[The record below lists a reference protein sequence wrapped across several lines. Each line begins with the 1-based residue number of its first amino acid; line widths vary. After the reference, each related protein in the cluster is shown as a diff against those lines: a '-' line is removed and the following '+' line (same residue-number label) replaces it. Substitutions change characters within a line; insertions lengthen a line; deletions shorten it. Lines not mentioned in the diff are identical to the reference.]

1 MLTRPIIAC
10 QSFLPTDA
18 KQVPSR
24 VSTQLPQLIHSVSTW
39 DDLICVSLLFYSA
52 IKYSVV
58 SRMIL
63 VTHLIDQSAEAG
75 KIKMSQERCGV
86 MYVV

>member
-10 QSFLPTDA
+10 QAFLPIDA

-24 VSTQLPQLIHSVSTW
+24 VSTQLPQLTHSGCTF
-39 DDLICVSLLFYSA
+39 DDLIRVSWLFHSA

-58 SRMIL
+58 SRVIS
-63 VTHLIDQSAEAG
+63 VTHLINQSAEAG
-75 KIKMSQERCGV
+75 KIKMSQDQCGV
-86 MYVV
+86 MSVV